1 MSATPANPSFSTS
14 HRPAFRP
21 ALLAPRFW
29 GIWIGFAGLW
39 LLRLVP
45 AVVRAALADALA
57 AATLRV
63 PSKRRSDGLANL
75 RACFPAM
82 GDGERRALLRRHARI
97 QYEVYLALGEL
108 MFARRDRLLARFDV
122 SGIEALERASASG
135 TGVMILAPH
144 TCAFEWAAQCA
155 AMLHPLVSMARLHK
169 DNPALDWIVN
179 RMRVRSG
186 GVVYGNEQSM
196 VPLVKAVRAGERWLF
211 YLPDEDR
218 KNANGVFVP
227 FFGRP
232 KLTIPSMGRL
242 ATACRA
248 AVFPLRVCY
257 QPERRR
263 IRLEF
268 LPPLADFPTGDPTED
283 ARRMNAAIEEILA
296 PDPAQYAWTQRI
308 FRSRPPGVASI
319 Y

>member
-1 MSATPANPSFSTS
+1 MSATPASQSFSTS

-29 GIWIGFAGLW
+29 GVWIGFAGLW

-45 AVVRAALADALA
+45 AALRAALAETLA
-57 AATLRV
+57 AITMTL

-75 RACFPAM
+75 RACFPDMA
-82 GDGERRALLRRHARI
+82 EPARRALLRRHARI
-97 QYEVYLALGEL
+97 QYEVYLAFGEL
-108 MFARRDRLLARFDV
+108 MFDRRDRLLARFEV
-122 SGIEALERASASG
+122 TGIEELERASASG
-135 TGVMILAPH
+135 VGVMVLAPH
-144 TCAFEWAAQCA
+144 TCAFEWAAQCVT
-155 AMLHPLVSMARLHK
+155 MLHPVVSMARLHK
-169 DNPALDWIVN
+169 DNPALDWIIN
-179 RMRVRSG
+179 RMRLRAG

-196 VPLVKAVRAGERWLF
+196 VPLVKAVRSGERWMF

-218 KNANGVFVP
+218 KNTNGVFVP

-248 AVFPLRVCY
+248 SVYPLRVQY

-268 LPPLADFPTGDPTED
+268 LPPLADFPTGDPEQD
-283 ARRMNAAIEEILA
+283 ARRMNAAIEEVLR
-296 PDPAQYAWTQRI
+296 PNPAQYAWTQRI
-308 FRSRPPGVASI
+308 FRSRPPGVSSI